1 MDGPALVIGAGG
13 LGCPA
18 LLGLVAGGAR
28 RLMIVDDDA
37 VDLSN
42 LPRQVLYD
50 SGALGVAKT
59 AAASWS
65 LRGRFP
71 ARANDGETLD
81 IETLAA
87 RLEPDA
93 IPELLARHRP
103 RVVLECSDS
112 PTLKFAV
119 HDACVSA
126 GVPVVIGGVVTWAGQ
141 AMAIDPRRR
150 GTACYRC
157 LFEAPPPPELSPA
170 CASVGVFG
178 PAAGAV
184 GHMMAA
190 LAHALLDP
198 ARSDGERSPAGCVH
212 HFDLLGGS
220 ARRLAPKPRPGC
232 SSCGRNF
239 NEALA

>member
-1 MDGPALVIGAGG
+1 MNAPVLVIGAGG

-28 RLMIVDDDA
+28 RLIIVDHDH

-50 SGALGVAKT
+50 SSTLGVRKT
-59 AAASWS
+59 EAASWS
-65 LRGRFP
+65 LRARVEGPSELDTVTVSQRLDPESLP
-71 ARANDGETLD
+71 ALLD
-81 IETLAA
+81 EHA
-87 RLEPDA
+87 PS
-93 IPELLARHRP
+93 
-103 RVVLECSDS
+103 VVLECSDS
-112 PTLKFAV
+112 PRLKFAV
-119 HDACVSA
+119 HDACVDA
-126 GVPVVIGGVVTWAGQ
+126 GIPVVIGGVVTWAGQ

-178 PAAGAV
+178 PAAGAI
-184 GHMMAA
+184 GQMMAT
-190 LAHALLDP
+190 LAHGLLDP
-198 ARSDGERSPAGCVH
+198 ERSPAGSFH
-212 HFDLLGGS
+212 HLDLLGGS

-239 NEALA
+239 NRALA